1 MIPTVMLENIRA
13 KKTDKF
19 EDSQDKVENNQ
30 PLIQKM
36 NITFDLN
43 GIRPIFTQMWN
54 CDRIGSNTSRKWN
67 KVIWDYNY
75 FQVN

>member
-36 NITFDLN
+36 TNIHAGVELHFFP
-43 GIRPIFTQMWN
+43 GE
-54 CDRIGSNTSRKWN
+54 
-67 KVIWDYNY
+67 
-75 FQVN
+75 